1 MRSFLL
7 GFCEQLWLLVRE
19 RRLRLLVILFVAA
32 SALTLAVFH
41 DKAVR
46 DQPVVVI
53 DADNTKVTRLIRS
66 AIESTPELTVVHEHP
81 ESIEEARRWLDEGR
95 VSAVILLPKGL
106 TREVKLAR
114 KGTALIAIDMS
125 NILLGKLAYK
135 ALFKTFNTLSIGIQ
149 AQFLQKIGEIDARP
163 ISRAA
168 PLTVE
173 DTASYNVY
181 FSYAA
186 YLGPALLFFFLHIF
200 IVVLATHAYL
210 PTHDALPW
218 ARRLGREVAALFVGV
233 LMGLF
238 LLGVLLP
245 LEGIAPR
252 VPISTTLPLIAAF
265 CLADL
270 LLVAACQAVLPST
283 MMAFQVSVLI
293 AMLSMMLA
301 GVTYPADAFPPL
313 LQRASQAIPFT
324 PFARGIKLILQE
336 PNAFKGLAGCFAD
349 LGRQAFCLGAIAAC
363 GFSVRALS
371 GHVKGR
377 RTASAGDAEVAAPR
391 VEGGPC

>member
-1 MRSFLL
+1 MTSILL
-7 GFCEQLWLLVRE
+7 GFFEQFWLLVRE
-19 RRLRLLVILFVAA
+19 RRLRLLVILFVLS

-41 DKAVR
+41 HKAVR
-46 DQPVVVI
+46 DLPVVVV
-53 DADNTKVTRLIRS
+53 DADNTRVTRLIRT
-66 AIESTPELTVVHEHP
+66 AIESTPELTVVHERP
-81 ESIEEARRWLDEGR
+81 ESIEEAQRWLDEGR
-95 VSAVILLPKGL
+95 VSAVILLPQGL

-125 NILLGKLAYK
+125 NILLGKLTYK

-149 AQFLQKIGEIDARP
+149 AQFLQKIGEIGERP
-163 ISRAA
+163 IARAA

-200 IVVLATHAYL
+200 LVVLATHAYL
-210 PTHDALPW
+210 PTLQSLSFT
-218 ARRLGREVAALFVGV
+218 RRLGRALSALIVGTA
-233 LMGLF
+233 MGLF
-238 LLGVLLP
+238 LLYGLLP
-245 LEGIAPR
+245 LEGI
-252 VPISTTLPLIAAF
+252 VPQVPLMTCAQLLAAF

-270 LLVAACQAVLPST
+270 LLVAACQALLPST
-283 MMAFQVSVLI
+283 MMAFQLSVLI

-313 LQRASQAIPFT
+313 LQRASEAIPFT

-336 PNAFKGLAGCFAD
+336 PKAFKGLVDCFAQ
-349 LGRQAFCLGAIAAC
+349 LGRQSLVLGAIAAA
-363 GFSVRALS
+363 GFSLRALWAHLAS
-371 GHVKGR
+371 GRK
-377 RTASAGDAEVAAPR
+377 SAGTEDLGSP
-391 VEGGPC
+391 EGKPC